1 MINIIMWFEGVALT
15 PIIAKILKANTGVIM
30 SVVVV
35 FTVVGSYAINVRTFD
50 IAVMVAFGFLG
61 YFLRKMDIPSAPM
74 ALGIILGSMADT
86 NFRRA
91 VLAGKYRFAPFFTRP
106 ISAVLVIALVAMIL
120 WPLIRNARKKKTTA
134 EK

>member
-50 IAVMVAFGFLG
+50 IAVMVAFGL
-61 YFLRKMDIPSAPM
+61 
-74 ALGIILGSMADT
+74 LGILLAQDGHSFGSYGIGYH
-86 NFRRA
+86 FGFHGRH
-91 VLAGKYRFAPFFTRP
+91 
-106 ISAVLVIALVAMIL
+106 
-120 WPLIRNARKKKTTA
+120 
-134 EK
+134 